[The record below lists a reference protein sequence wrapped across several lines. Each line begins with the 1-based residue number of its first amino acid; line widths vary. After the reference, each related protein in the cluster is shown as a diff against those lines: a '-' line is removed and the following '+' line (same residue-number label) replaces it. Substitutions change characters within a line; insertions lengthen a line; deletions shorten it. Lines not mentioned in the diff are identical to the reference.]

1 MEIEGAV
8 SKKLQKTSYFQC
20 GRTTSQMSDTTPPK
34 VALFYE
40 GVFKKYNNKVK
51 LLETKAFLEH
61 LTS

>member
-1 MEIEGAV
+1 
-8 SKKLQKTSYFQC
+8 
-20 GRTTSQMSDTTPPK
+20 MSDTTPPK

-51 LLETKAFLEH
+51 LLETKVFLEH